1 MIQSRPLFFF
11 LFTWL
16 IGFCSF
22 QATAQAPQYEPNTRP
37 FGRSFPGITSLSKT
51 STNQVTK
58 SSSRAKTISAAK
70 LADASDTSPLD
81 VTQQIVNPSF
91 ESGFTG
97 WANKDMYTQSN
108 DGLDPYRQGNTY
120 VERWQGLPPL
130 PNVSVSQ
137 TITGLP
143 NGKYTLTVGAQ
154 NLSQNPEVGQPGAFI
169 FGNDNQKEVT
179 GRGDYSVDILVV
191 DSTLTLG
198 FKTQNSQGNWAG
210 CDNFRL
216 QYKGIAQQEVKNK
229 LQALVDSATILL
241 GKKMQNT
248 SRTSLE
254 SAVAAANQSLSDSN
268 AGNELY
274 DRIKQMQAGLK
285 VAKVSIDAYN
295 NLQTAIATAETE
307 YGTGSGKEAAAFRAV
322 IDQKKALFANLDA
335 SLTDLQKAPGEI
347 QAAILA
353 YRYANAS
360 NATPLDLT
368 QRIVNPSFESGFTG
382 WINNG
387 LATQGNNDFSPQKAG
402 NTYVERWVSRPPL
415 PNVSVSQRLTDLPN
429 GKYTLTIG
437 AQNISQ
443 NPTTGQPG
451 GFVFGN
457 NAQSEVKAKGEY
469 SVDFLVVDGTAVVG
483 FKTENSQG
491 NWMACD
497 NFRLY
502 YKGAAT
508 DALRERLQSVIDSAT
523 IVLGN
528 KMRNSNRSALETAVA
543 AGKATLDQNGT
554 DVAERIAQLEM
565 DLKTARIS
573 VDAYGK
579 LKIALDSALGVFG
592 NGTGTGAAAFKAVI
606 DQNTAL
612 SNNLDAELSNVQKAP
627 RELYEAMLMYRVAN
641 ATGSAPV
648 VVTDPRFARGA
659 TMAFGRSTISGV
671 AANQIVEKGFC
682 WSTSPDPKIFD
693 NRTTKTFSSNGA
705 IYRLE
710 NLQPSTIYYM
720 RAYAIGP
727 NFAVGYGK
735 VVKVI
740 TIPMGTVTYQLQSSV
755 INGGADNRDRID
767 QAVKSGVYYYNNLTS
782 VKNHHLS
789 VNYNAGTPTAEASYG
804 GYMQFGANPSYQR
817 TGTALHEMNHTI
829 GVGQHW
835 IWYGGNSPLRAEGSR
850 GKWLGERA
858 NKLVQFL
865 QNNTDGYMTGDAVH
879 MWPFGINGA
888 HEDSGDEF
896 LYTAHALVTQALGE
910 DGLANPSRGFTTPS
924 YTFDYTPSQKYYLK
938 VEGNKVGLSTSF
950 LAENESG
957 QLVNKKASGASVLT
971 DDRAAWYVEF
981 DPATAFYKLRNAAT
995 GKYFT
1000 YQNNSIGLSATGAE
1014 SLQFQGARYDT
1025 KVGTDEKNFMA
1036 KAYWITVI
1044 NDSYSSPTLAASSP
1058 ESISTVP
1065 FDFTDAATA
1074 QRWLIFTQNQVKS
1087 FDSLVVAPTAV
1098 KNMYV
1103 ASGDNKTTITWD
1115 PAFSTAYELLRS
1127 ESENGTYT
1135 SVAKDLSSGRYED
1148 LTASNGKQYYYKIV
1162 AYNDLG
1168 NSPAS
1173 ASLGGKPVKGQH
1185 LHLAFDETSG
1195 TIAHDDWGGYHAQLK
1210 NGAAWT
1216 AGMNNATNDIAV
1228 MSETATQATTA
1239 VNDGAV
1245 VLSRSASSYLEL
1257 PPGVV
1262 STLSDFTLATWVK
1275 IPQGVSDN
1283 TRIFDF
1289 ASSTDTYMALSPKA
1303 GQNLYYEITRPGLNY
1318 RVTIPY
1324 TLPTDQWI
1332 HVAISQKDTTFKF
1345 FVNGQLIAT
1354 DTKATLKPSDMGVT
1368 TQNFL
1373 GRSIWSND
1381 PYIDLTL
1388 GDFRLYN
1395 YALSDQNVT
1404 TLANASAL
1412 PVQLVSFEGKATSE
1426 GNLLT
1431 WKTAQELN
1439 NDHFVVERAL
1449 NTTASFKAIAEVK
1462 GNGTT
1467 RLPNTYHFIDP
1478 QARGRLAYYRLVQVD
1493 TDGKTEPS
1501 RIISVD
1507 NRTLR
1512 PLNAFPNPVSSQL
1525 TIELPDRDLSSV
1537 QVSVLNVSGQVV
1549 FEDKDYRTV
1558 NGTVQLQM
1566 SGLSLG
1572 VYRVVITHE
1581 IERYGL
1587 TVIKK

>member
-1 MIQSRPLFFF
+1 MIHSRPLFFF

-16 IGFCSF
+16 VGFCSF
-22 QATAQAPQYEPNTRP
+22 QATAQTMQYGPNTRP
-37 FGRSFPGITSLSKT
+37 FGRSFPGITSVSKAR
-51 STNQVTK
+51 TNQVTK
-58 SSSRAKTISAAK
+58 SSSRAKTISKAI
-70 LADASDTSPLD
+70 LADASDANPLD

-91 ESGFTG
+91 ESGFNG
-97 WANKDMYTQSN
+97 WANNDMYTQSN
-108 DGLDPYRQGNTY
+108 DGLNPYKQGNTY
-120 VERWQGLPPL
+120 VERWQGVPPL
-130 PNVSVSQ
+130 PNVSISQ

-169 FGNDNQKEVT
+169 YGNDNQKEVT

-198 FKTQNSQGNWAG
+198 FKTQNSKGNWAG

-216 QYKGIAQQEVKNK
+216 QYKGIAQQAVKEK

-248 SRTSLE
+248 SRATLE
-254 SAVAAANQSLSDSN
+254 GAVAAAKQSLSDSN
-268 AGNELY
+268 AGSELY
-274 DRIKQMQAGLK
+274 DRIKQVQAGLK
-285 VAKVSIDAYN
+285 GAVTSIDAYSQ
-295 NLQTAIATAETE
+295 LQTAIDAAEAE
-307 YGTGSGKEAAAFRAV
+307 YGNGSGKEAATLRAV
-322 IDQKKALFANLDA
+322 IDQKKALSTNLDA
-335 SLTDLQKAPGEI
+335 SLTDLQKAPDEI
-347 QAAILA
+347 KAAILA

-360 NATPLDLT
+360 NTTPLDLT

-382 WINNG
+382 WTNNG
-387 LATQGNNDFSPQKAG
+387 LYTQGNNDFSPQKAG
-402 NTYVERWVSRPPL
+402 NTYAERWVSRPPL
-415 PNVSVSQRLTDLPN
+415 PNVSISQRVTDLPT

-437 AQNISQ
+437 GQNISQ
-443 NPTTGQPG
+443 SPTTGQPG

-457 NAQSEVKAKGEY
+457 ISQSEVKAKGEY

-483 FKTENSQG
+483 FKTENSKG

-502 YKGAAT
+502 YKGAALEEMR
-508 DALRERLQSVIDSAT
+508 ARLQVVIDSAT
-523 IVLGN
+523 SVLAN
-528 KMRNSNRSALETAVA
+528 KMRNSNRSALEASVA

-554 DVAERIAQLEM
+554 DVAGRIAQLER

-579 LKIALDSALGVFG
+579 LQIAVDSALGVYG
-592 NGTGTGAAAFKAVI
+592 DGTGSGAAAFKAVI
-606 DQNTAL
+606 DQSTTL
-612 SNNLDAELSNVQKAP
+612 VNNLDAELSNVQKTP
-627 RELYEAMLMYRVAN
+627 RELYEAMLMFRVAN

-659 TMAFGRSTISGV
+659 TMAFGRSTVSGV
-671 AANQIVEKGFC
+671 AQKDIVEQGFC
-682 WSTSPDPKIFD
+682 WSTTPDPKIFD
-693 NRTTKTFSSNGA
+693 NRTTKFFSSNGA

-710 NLQPSTIYYM
+710 NLQPATIYYM

-735 VVKVI
+735 VLKVI
-740 TIPMGTVTYQLQSSV
+740 TIPMGTVTYELRESV

-782 VKNHHLS
+782 VKDHHLS

-858 NKLVQFL
+858 NKVVQFL
-865 QNNTDGYMTGDAVH
+865 QNNTDGFMTGDAVH

-896 LYTAHALVTQALGE
+896 LYTGHALVTQALGE
-910 DGLANPSRGFTTPS
+910 DGLANPSRGFTTPA
-924 YTFDYTPSQKYYLK
+924 YTFEHTPSQKYYLK
-938 VEGNKVGLSTSF
+938 VEGSKVGLSTSF

-957 QLVNKKASGASVLT
+957 QLVNKKASGASVLS

-981 DPATAFYKLRNAAT
+981 DPATALYQLRNAAT

-1000 YQNNSIGLSATGAE
+1000 YQNNSIGLSATGME
-1014 SLQFQGARYDT
+1014 SLQLLGARYNT

-1036 KAYWITVI
+1036 KAYWITVPQK
-1044 NDSYSSPTLAASSP
+1044 SYSSPTLAASSP

-1074 QRWLIFTQNQVKS
+1074 QRWLIFTQDQVKS
-1087 FDSLVVAPTAV
+1087 FDSLMVAPAAV
-1098 KNMYV
+1098 KNMYI

-1115 PAFSTAYELLRS
+1115 PAFGTLYEVLRS

-1135 SVAKDLSSGRYED
+1135 SLVKELSSGRYED
-1148 LTASNGKQYYYKIV
+1148 LTASNGKQYYYKMV
-1162 AYNDLG
+1162 AYNELG
-1168 NSPAS
+1168 SGPAS
-1173 ASLGGKPVKGQH
+1173 VSLAGKPVKGQH

-1216 AGMNNATNDIAV
+1216 AGMTAPSDVAIL
-1228 MSETATQATTA
+1228 SEMATTA
-1239 VNDGAV
+1239 TAAATDGAV
-1245 VLSRSASSYLEL
+1245 ALSQATSSYLEL
-1257 PPGVV
+1257 PSGVI

-1275 IPQGVSDN
+1275 IPQGIGDN
-1283 TRIFDF
+1283 SRIFDF
-1289 ASSTDTYMALSPKA
+1289 GTGTGTYMALSPKV
-1303 GQNLYYEITRPGLNY
+1303 GQNLYYEIKRPGVNY

-1345 FVNGQLIAT
+1345 FVNGQLITT
-1354 DTKATLKPSDMGVT
+1354 DNKATVKPLDLGVT
-1368 TQNFL
+1368 TQNYL
-1373 GRSIWSND
+1373 GRSMWDSD
-1381 PYIDLTL
+1381 PYADLTF
-1388 GDFRLYN
+1388 GDFRIYN
-1395 YALSDQNVT
+1395 YAFSNENVA
-1404 TLANASAL
+1404 TLL
-1412 PVQLVSFEGKATSE
+1412 MPV
-1426 GNLLT
+1426 
-1431 WKTAQELN
+1431 
-1439 NDHFVVERAL
+1439 
-1449 NTTASFKAIAEVK
+1449 
-1462 GNGTT
+1462 
-1467 RLPNTYHFIDP
+1467 P
-1478 QARGRLAYYRLVQVD
+1478 YRY
-1493 TDGKTEPS
+1493 S
-1501 RIISVD
+1501 
-1507 NRTLR
+1507 
-1512 PLNAFPNPVSSQL
+1512 
-1525 TIELPDRDLSSV
+1525 
-1537 QVSVLNVSGQVV
+1537 
-1549 FEDKDYRTV
+1549 
-1558 NGTVQLQM
+1558 
-1566 SGLSLG
+1566 
-1572 VYRVVITHE
+1572 
-1581 IERYGL
+1581 
-1587 TVIKK
+1587 